1 VLIRSPRSSSAMI
14 ALVLLTALN
23 LVNFID
29 RYVLPGVQ
37 PLVQHEFGVSDARMG
52 ALTTAFFV
60 TYMLAAPLTGW
71 LGDRFPRK
79 PLIVGSVLLWSA
91 ATLLT
96 ATVHSYTAL
105 YWRHAAVGIGEATF
119 SIFAPAMLADF
130 YPEQDRNRILSIFYV
145 SIPVGAALGYLLAGA
160 LGPRYGWRSPFY
172 VGAVPGLLIALAVYF
187 FVKEPQRGAAD
198 GLKATPMRASIS
210 GLFRNPGFWC
220 ATIGLA
226 LLTFSMGGIS
236 VWLPTFYQRFGG
248 YSLLEANQR
257 IGAITVI
264 DGLLGTIIGG
274 WMAQRWLRR
283 NHRALY
289 LISAIGAVL
298 AVPGAMVVFFGPE
311 KLILPATLASEFFL
325 FLGTGPLN
333 AAIVN
338 SVAARIRASAIA
350 VNLFMI
356 HAFGDAPSP
365 TIIGWISDRHGLR
378 LALGLT
384 LITMLLS
391 AVVLALGA
399 RFAPRL
405 AGTSLVGI
413 EQQSAA

>member
-1 VLIRSPRSSSAMI
+1 VKDSANRRTAVV

-37 PLVQHEFGVSDARMG
+37 PLVQHEFGVNDARMG

-60 TYMLAAPLTGW
+60 TYMLAAPFTGW

-79 PLIVGSVLLWSA
+79 PLIVGSALLWSA
-91 ATLLT
+91 ATLST
-96 ATVHSYTAL
+96 AMVHSYSAL

-130 YPEQDRNRILSIFYV
+130 YPEIDRNRILSIFYIA
-145 SIPVGAALGYLLAGA
+145 IPVGAALGYLLAGA
-160 LGPRYGWRSPFY
+160 MGPHYGWRSPFY
-172 VGAVPGLLIALAVYF
+172 VGAIPGLLIAAALYF
-187 FVKEPQRGAAD
+187 FVNEPVRGASDLLQPTAV
-198 GLKATPMRASIS
+198 RASFR

-220 ATIGLA
+220 ATLGLA

-248 YSLLEANQR
+248 FTLLGANQR

-264 DGLLGTIIGG
+264 DGLLGTICGG
-274 WMAQRWLRR
+274 WLAQRWLRT

-289 LISAIGAVL
+289 LVSALSAML
-298 AVPGAMVVFFGPE
+298 AVPGAMVVFFGPQRFM
-311 KLILPATLASEFFL
+311 LPATLIAEFFL

-356 HAFGDAPSP
+356 HALGDAPSP
-365 TIIGWISDRHGLR
+365 TIIGHVSDAHGLR

-391 AVVLALGA
+391 AVLLFTGA

-405 AGTSLVGI
+405 S
-413 EQQSAA
+413 EAATA